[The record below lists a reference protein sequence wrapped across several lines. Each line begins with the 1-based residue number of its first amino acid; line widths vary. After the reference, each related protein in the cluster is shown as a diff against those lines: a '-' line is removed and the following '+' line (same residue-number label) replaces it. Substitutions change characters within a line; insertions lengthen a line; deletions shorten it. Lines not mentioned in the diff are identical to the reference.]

1 MKKSIINIGLIGFGT
16 IGSGVVKVLQE
27 KAKFFEEQLGLKLIL
42 KWIVDKDITTKRD
55 VAVNPSTI
63 LSTNPDDILKDEEI
77 DVVIELMGG
86 YEPARTFILTA
97 LRQGKNVITA
107 NKALLA
113 KYWDEIFLTANECGT
128 QIYFEASVGGG
139 IPIISSIRKGLIANR
154 ITSIFGIINGTC
166 NFILTKMEDEDKEF
180 NQALK
185 EAKKSGFAE
194 ADPALDIEGIDTSHK
209 LTILSSLAFNQCI
222 SNNIYTEGITS
233 ITKKDIL
240 YARELGYA
248 IKLLGIAKVV
258 NDELEV
264 RVHPTMIPE
273 THLLSGIKGV
283 YNAIYVVGD
292 LTGPLMFYGQGAGK
306 LPTSSAVIS
315 DLINL
320 IQELNNK
327 AGEPESTRLL
337 KSRRAEEQK
346 FLEHRSSAFCSSGF
360 CSSALP
366 PSALPW
372 LKIKDMEEVRSK
384 YYIRFSALDKL
395 GVLAAIS
402 KILGEYDISIASVI
416 QKERGEGKPCGG
428 KPQGEIVPII
438 MLTHEAKEGN
448 LKNALEKIDKLET
461 IKDKSLVIRVE
472 EME

>member
-1 MKKSIINIGLIGFGT
+1 MNKSTINIGLIGFGT

-27 KAKFFEEQLGLKLIL
+27 KAKFFEERLGVKLIL
-42 KWIVDKDITTKRD
+42 KRIVDKDITTKRE
-55 VAVNPSTI
+55 VEVNPTI
-63 LSTNPDDILKDEEI
+63 LSTNPDDILKDKEI
-77 DVVIELMGG
+77 DVVIELIGG

-97 LRQGKNVITA
+97 LQQGKNVITA

-113 KYWDEIFLTANECGT
+113 KYWQEIFLTANEYET
-128 QIYFEASVGGG
+128 KIYFEASVGGG
-139 IPIISSIRKGLIANR
+139 IPIISSIRKGLIANS

-180 NQALK
+180 NQVLL
-185 EAKKSGFAE
+185 EAKKSGYAE

-209 LTILSSLAFNQCI
+209 LTILSSLAFNQYI
-222 SNNIYTEGITS
+222 NNNIYTEGIIN

-240 YARELGYA
+240 YALELGYT
-248 IKLLGIAKVV
+248 IKLLGMAKVV
-258 NDELEV
+258 NEELEV
-264 RVHPTMIPE
+264 RVHPTMIPK

-283 YNAIYVVGD
+283 YNAIYLVGD

-306 LPTSSAVIS
+306 LPTSSAVIG

-320 IQELNNK
+320 IQELNQK
-327 AGEPESTRLL
+327 QGYHLPGKPVPGKPVPEQR
-337 KSRRAEEQK
+337 
-346 FLEHRSSAFCSSGF
+346 
-360 CSSALP
+360 
-366 PSALPW
+366 
-372 LKIKDMEEVRSK
+372 LKIKDMEEVKSK
-384 YYIRFSALDKL
+384 YYIRFSALDRP

-402 KILGEYDISIASVI
+402 GILGEYNISIASVI
-416 QKERGEGKPCGG
+416 QKERGDV
-428 KPQGEIVPII
+428 VPII

>member
-1 MKKSIINIGLIGFGT
+1 MKNQQINIGLIGFGT

-27 KAKFFEEQLGLKLIL
+27 KAKFFEEDLGLKLIL
-42 KWIVDKDITTKRD
+42 KKIVDRDITTPRE
-55 VAVNPSTI
+55 VEVNPSI

-77 DVVIELMGG
+77 NVVIELVGG
-86 YEPARTFILTA
+86 YEPARTFVLTA

-113 KYWDEIFLTANECGT
+113 KYWEEIFLTAQDCGT
-128 QIYFEASVGGG
+128 RIYFEASVGGG

-166 NFILTKMEDEDKEF
+166 NFILTKMQEEDKEF

-185 EAKKSGFAE
+185 EAKKSGYAE
-194 ADPALDIEGIDTSHK
+194 TDPTLDIEGIDTSHK
-209 LTILSSLAFNQCI
+209 LAILSSLAFNQCI
-222 SNNIYTEGITS
+222 TNNIYTEGITN

-240 YARELGYA
+240 YAHELGYI
-248 IKLLGIAKVV
+248 IKLLGMAKIV

-264 RVHPTMIPE
+264 RVHPTMIPK

-283 YNAIYVVGD
+283 YNAISLVGD
-292 LTGPLMFYGQGAGK
+292 LTGPLIFYGQGAGK
-306 LPTSSAVIS
+306 LPTSSAIIS

-327 AGEPESTRLL
+327 EDYHFPAQR
-337 KSRRAEEQK
+337 
-346 FLEHRSSAFCSSGF
+346 
-360 CSSALP
+360 
-366 PSALPW
+366 
-372 LKIKDMEEVRSK
+372 LKIKAMEEVWSK
-384 YYIRFSALDKL
+384 YYIRFCALDKP

-402 KILGEYDISIASVI
+402 GILGEYDISIASVI
-416 QKERGEGKPCGG
+416 QKERGEGR
-428 KPQGEIVPII
+428 EVVPII

-448 LKNALEKIDKLET
+448 LKNALKKIDKLET